1 MLLNLIIDN
10 IGGIQLIFE
19 MTIQVRVKNINEGI
33 HWYQTLL
40 NKQPDF
46 IPHEGFA
53 EWEIIPG
60 CWLQVA
66 EGLPSEESGPLRFG
80 IDDLEK
86 EKNRLAKYLNIN
98 DFEIHSREEVPVK
111 WGTFTDPWGNRIGFF
126 EYHNKVE
133 EKQRIET
140 ILGNKVF

>member
-1 MLLNLIIDN
+1 VLLNLIIDN